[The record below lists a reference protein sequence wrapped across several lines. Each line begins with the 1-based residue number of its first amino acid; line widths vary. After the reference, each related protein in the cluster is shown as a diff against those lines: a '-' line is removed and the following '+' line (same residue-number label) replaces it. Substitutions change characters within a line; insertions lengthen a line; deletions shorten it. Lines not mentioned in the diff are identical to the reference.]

1 MITFDEHYLQ
11 VVAEAEAEGP
21 AAVAELRMY
30 ETSYRLAG
38 QLIAR
43 RRELRMTQQ
52 QLAAASGIHQSEISR
67 IESGNGNPTLKTI
80 GALARALGAEL
91 RIATP

>member
-1 MITFDEHYLQ
+1 MITFDEHYRR

-38 QLIAR
+38 QLITR

-67 IESGNGNPTLKTI
+67 IESGNGNPTLKTL
-80 GALARALGAEL
+80 GALTSALGVQL
-91 RIATP
+91 SIAAK